1 MRLGTLAALYGFVA
15 GCAAALVLA
24 LMGVVS
30 RLVWSGPDERWYI
43 FAVIMAGGAIIAALR
58 HLSQGATLEQQLSNL
73 RDPVR
78 HGRRDAAIMAAMAI
92 TAVAFGGAVG
102 PEAGIIAVVGQLSA
116 LISLRLAHNAAEAR
130 LLSEA
135 GAAGAL
141 GGLYG
146 SPPAGAVI
154 AQAHPEAPR
163 WQLYLAALTGLLG
176 FLLVLSRVAPDA
188 GLRIALPP
196 HVPEGDGT
204 DMIRALLPAALA
216 AISASAFVLALP
228 ALKSLL
234 ARAGGVVAQ
243 TLIGTAAFAALATAL
258 PILRF
263 SGHHELPAMLHWG
276 ETAGMVPLLGLAVLK
291 ALALAICLASGWRGG
306 AVFPLL
312 FIGAAAGASAL
323 WIVPG
328 LPPTIALVAG
338 MSAALTAGMGK
349 PLAAALIALLIISG
363 AAVGPLCMGIGVG
376 WGMARVLP
384 KTDLH

>member
-30 RLVWSGPDERWYI
+30 RLVWSGPDARWYI
-43 FAVIMAGGAIIAALR
+43 FAVILAGGAIIAALR
-58 HLSQGATLEQQLSNL
+58 HLSQGETLDQQLSNL

-78 HGRRDAAIMAAMAI
+78 HTRRDAAIMAAMAI

-116 LISLRLAHNAAEAR
+116 LISLRLARNAAEAR

-154 AQAHPEAPR
+154 AQAQPEAPR

-196 HVPEGDGT
+196 HVPAGDGT

-216 AISASAFVLALP
+216 AVAASAFVLALP
-228 ALKSLL
+228 ALQSAL

-276 ETAGMVPLLGLAVLK
+276 ETAGMAPLLGLAVLK

-323 WIVPG
+323 WIAPG

-349 PLAAALIALLIISG
+349 PLAAALIALLIIGG